1 MLTDEPIGEI
11 QDFLNYSL
19 SEGNFSI
26 QGSKI
31 NTNNNIPSQ
40 SSKQKSHEPK
50 CV

>member
-31 NTNNNIPSQ
+31 
-40 SSKQKSHEPK
+40 
-50 CV
+50 